1 MMAEK
6 KLKIG
11 EILVSAGIIQRE
23 QLNDALRSQNQL
35 GGTLGENLIRLGF
48 LTEGDL
54 LKALSEQMG
63 LQHVNLT
70 KVEVPVAVQRLVNMD
85 TVRLR
90 RMLPIGF
97 EGKSLVVA
105 MVDPTDISALSDVEF
120 RSGHRTKAVILSAT
134 QFEQALAFF
143 QAHGYGIV
151 PLRLEKEAGPPKGGA
166 RVENNLAGML
176 SLLLAWN
183 GQDLHL
189 SAGAIPSIRVDN
201 EIRRLNIQAMKPAEI
216 EQMIFS
222 ILTPEQ
228 RRTFQGRMELDFA
241 FSLHGVGRFR
251 CNLYRQRNSIAFT
264 ARHVSES
271 IPSAADLGLPDFL
284 KEYALK
290 NQGLLLVT
298 GPNGHGKSTT
308 MAWMVETINRERK
321 ANIITIE
328 DPVEFTFRHKSSN
341 VNQREVGTDTLTFAD
356 GLRHIFRQNPDVIV
370 IGELRDYESIS
381 IALTA
386 AETGHLVIGTLH
398 SLNATAAVDR
408 IIDGFPAGQQQQV
421 RSQLAECLQLVF
433 SQRLLRR
440 AGGSGRVLAW
450 EKMATSVRVR
460 NAIREGKVHQLRSM
474 MQTNVDELVSI
485 DWTLAELV
493 TAGKVKYEEALKYA
507 DNLNYL
513 NELLKVRGAFK

>member
-1 MMAEK
+1 MAEK
-6 KLKIG
+6 KMKIG
-11 EILVSAGIIQRE
+11 EILVSAGVIRQE

-48 LTEGDL
+48 IAEGSL
-54 LKALSEQMG
+54 LQFLSEQMG
-63 LQHVNLT
+63 IQHINLA
-70 KVEVPVAVQRLVNMD
+70 KVEVPASVQRLVNIE

-90 RMLPIGF
+90 RLLPIGF
-97 EGKSLVVA
+97 EGKSLVVG
-105 MVDPTDISALSDVEF
+105 MVDPTDMAALTEVEF
-120 RSGHRTKAVILSAT
+120 QSGHRNKPVILSAT
-134 QFEQALAFF
+134 QFEQALVFF
-143 QAHGYGIV
+143 QAHGYGTAA
-151 PLRLEKEAGPPKGGA
+151 LKFEAETDA
-166 RVENNLAGML
+166 SRRSRVEGNLAGML

-201 EIRRLNIQAMKPAEI
+201 EIRRLNLPAMKPADI
-216 EQMIFS
+216 EQMIFA

-228 RRTFQGRMELDFA
+228 RRIFQGSLELDFA
-241 FSLHGVGRFR
+241 FSLSGVGRFR

-264 ARHVSES
+264 ARHVSETV
-271 IPSAADLGLPDFL
+271 PSAAELGIPDFL
-284 KEYALK
+284 KEFALK
-290 NQGLLLVT
+290 NQGLILVT

-308 MAWMVETINRERK
+308 LAWIVETINRERK

-356 GLRHIFRQNPDVIV
+356 GLRHVFRQNPDVIV

-386 AETGHLVIGTLH
+386 AETGHLVVGTLH
-398 SLNATAAVDR
+398 SMNSTSAVDR
-408 IIDGFPAGQQQQV
+408 IVDSFPAGQQSQV
-421 RSQLAECLQLVF
+421 RAQMAECLLLVF
-433 SQRLLRR
+433 SQRLLKR
-440 AGGSGRVLAW
+440 AGGVGRVLAW
-450 EKMATSVRVR
+450 EKMATSLRVR
-460 NAIREGKVHQLRSM
+460 NAIREGKAHQLRGM
-474 MQTNVDELVSI
+474 MQANVEELVSI

-493 TAGKVKYEEALKYA
+493 VAGKVKYEEAVKFA
-507 DNLNYL
+507 DNLIYL